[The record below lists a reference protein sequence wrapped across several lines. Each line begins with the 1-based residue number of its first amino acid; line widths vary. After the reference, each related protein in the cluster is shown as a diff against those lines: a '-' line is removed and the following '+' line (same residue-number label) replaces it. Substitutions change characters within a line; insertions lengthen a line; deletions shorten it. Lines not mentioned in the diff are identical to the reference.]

1 MFTSAMAS
9 ILKPKLEQTPEGLF
23 TADVYVDNDD
33 GVPPLGFCCASA
45 HETEGEARSKLRED
59 LVRLLSSAETR
70 IAVDG
75 IDVGQDVDAALG
87 LVVIES
93 PSASKLL
100 AAKVV
105 IPS

>member
-1 MFTSAMAS
+1 MAL
-9 ILKPKLEQTPEGLF
+9 ILKPKLEQTPEGLISS
-23 TADVYVDNDD
+23 DVYVDNDD
-33 GVPPLGFCCASA
+33 GVPPLGLCCASA
-45 HETEGEARSKLRED
+45 HETEDAARSKLRGE
-59 LVRLLSSAETR
+59 LMRLLSAPDTR

-75 IDVGQDVDAALG
+75 IDVGQDVDAALR